1 MCAWDEFS
9 EYLLENRVPTSADFN
24 TYLYE
29 FFSQNSAFT
38 FINCYIL
45 KIFHR
50 NWIESNIVDTYGYG
64 IPSMDVTAAPS
75 LCNSDGTTD
84 IIPTGM
90 SMFLVVL

>member
-24 TYLYE
+24 MYPYE

-90 SMFLVVL
+90 SMF